1 MFGKTKKHQMKP
13 RFCPK
18 NHVLTIDLKDLLP
31 KSSLGAFNA
40 FFQWLPKWIYS
51 VISVLL
57 VQKYHLL
64 MLYFVSDISTPI
76 IWK

>member
-1 MFGKTKKHQMKP
+1 ME
-13 RFCPK
+13 
-18 NHVLTIDLKDLLP
+18 LKDLLP